1 MLGLLVRQSSV
12 NNDNRVFYEKM
23 KRAPLETRCFF
34 LVENVRGRDRNRKLI
49 CACPYRD
56 QQAEANAIFMLRFRQ
71 SDCNMFRVQFV
82 GSYQEA
88 ELCNDKRC
96 PLVQFSDKTVR
107 TKWCVVRKSCNI
119 TWNFPRIRLAVF
131 DRGCF

>member
-88 ELCNDKRC
+88 ELCNDKR
-96 PLVQFSDKTVR
+96 FFDY
-107 TKWCVVRKSCNI
+107 
-119 TWNFPRIRLAVF
+119 NFPTKLSERNDMSYENRAILLEIFRES
-131 DRGCF
+131 D